1 VVPRAFEGSA
11 REGSTMRRLFGVL
24 RILAAGAIV
33 AAIVAQFVF
42 SWALVADRMFFLVN
56 FLSFFT
62 ILSNALS
69 AVVLAFGAWYAFTR
83 TRDSAGYNLVR
94 GSVVTYMATTF
105 VVYNLLLRGISLD
118 QATTLPWSNEIL
130 HVWAP
135 LYVVLDWI
143 LAPGRRPIP
152 WRRFWI
158 IAVFPIAWV
167 VYTMIRGVVVGW
179 YPYPFLNPE
188 IEPGVGYGGVLVY
201 VIAIASFILL
211 VGAGVTALSHTGS
224 RRR

>member
-1 VVPRAFEGSA
+1 
-11 REGSTMRRLFGVL
+11 MRRLFGVL

-83 TRDSAGYNLVR
+83 TRDSTGYNLVR